1 MAVRTHV
8 IVTLIDPRSQT
19 PPLKLM
25 GRDRTRASPQKR
37 LRDGS
42 GNFSAIKHSFLSS
55 ANSIAEGGEMAGIV
69 GSVNVELETSYRI
82 MLLKVANEL
91 SLDDCQQIAFAAR
104 LPSPTCHPEPGKP
117 TVRLHLMSTLE
128 SLGHIS
134 PLKLDFL
141 ELLLDTIGKKNLL
154 DIVQSYKKNSLYKEA
169 MKRLDKKKPGKR
181 SGKQQAP
188 TTDRSPAQM
197 VKNSTERIRKLQE
210 SYATLL
216 TQFSQVALLMRNALE
231 SEDQAQIEQTFLLV
245 AADGDAIARTLRKN
259 LEEAGVLLKY
269 GDEES
274 SGNDSQGMIL

>member
-1 MAVRTHV
+1 
-8 IVTLIDPRSQT
+8 
-19 PPLKLM
+19 
-25 GRDRTRASPQKR
+25 
-37 LRDGS
+37 
-42 GNFSAIKHSFLSS
+42 
-55 ANSIAEGGEMAGIV
+55 MAGIV

-91 SLDDCQQIAFAAR
+91 NLDDCQQIAFVAG

-141 ELLLDTIGKKNLL
+141 EALMDAIGKRNLL
-154 DIVQSYKKNSLYKEA
+154 DIIQGYKKNSLYKEA
-169 MKRLDKKKPGKR
+169 MRRLDEQDKKKKKGKR
-181 SGKQQAP
+181 SGKQQTP
-188 TTDRSPAQM
+188 TADHSPEQM
-197 VKNSTERIRKLQE
+197 VKNSMVQERIRKLQE

-259 LEEAGVLLKY
+259 LEEAGVLLKC
-269 GDEES
+269 GNEDS
-274 SGNDSQGMIL
+274 SGNDSQGMILH

>member
-1 MAVRTHV
+1 
-8 IVTLIDPRSQT
+8 
-19 PPLKLM
+19 
-25 GRDRTRASPQKR
+25 
-37 LRDGS
+37 
-42 GNFSAIKHSFLSS
+42 
-55 ANSIAEGGEMAGIV
+55 MAGIV

-91 SLDDCQQIAFAAR
+91 SLDDCQQIAFVAS
-104 LPSPTCHPEPGKP
+104 LPSPTCQPEPGKP

-128 SLGHIS
+128 SLGHIG

-141 ELLLDTIGKKNLL
+141 ESVIDAIGKRNLL
-154 DIVQSYKKNSLYKEA
+154 DIVQSYKKNSFYKEA
-169 MKRLDKKKPGKR
+169 MRRLDEQDKKKKKGKK
-181 SGKQQAP
+181 SGKQQAS
-188 TTDRSPAQM
+188 TADHSPEPM
-197 VKNSTERIRKLQE
+197 VKNSMVQERIRKLQE

>member
-1 MAVRTHV
+1 
-8 IVTLIDPRSQT
+8 
-19 PPLKLM
+19 
-25 GRDRTRASPQKR
+25 
-37 LRDGS
+37 
-42 GNFSAIKHSFLSS
+42 
-55 ANSIAEGGEMAGIV
+55 MAGIV

-91 SLDDCQQIAFAAR
+91 SLDDCQQIAFVAG

-141 ELLLDTIGKKNLL
+141 EALMDAIGKRNLL
-154 DIVQSYKKNSLYKEA
+154 DIVRSYKKNPLYKEA
-169 MKRLDKKKPGKR
+169 MRRLDEQDKKKKKGRR
-181 SGKQQAP
+181 SGRQQTP
-188 TTDRSPAQM
+188 TADHSPGQT
-197 VKNSTERIRKLQE
+197 VKISTERIRKLQE

-259 LEEAGVLLKY
+259 LDEAGVLLKC

-274 SGNDSQGMIL
+274 GGNDSQGMML